1 MILDPNS
8 MPPLV
13 REFAM
18 ALHCSPNDQVWLR
31 QYGHEWIDSLFEPDG
46 SSAAMAQEILRL
58 MRENPLGQNCWGSLI
73 WDHDLVPKVI
83 EATGLSGEAREQ
95 LELVA
100 RGGSAGSFLN
110 GLGESQQPAVKN
122 FKARQSYEQQS
133 GLATFALG
141 AAFWEVRSIKG

>member
-1 MILDPNS
+1 MI
-8 MPPLV
+8 PLK
-13 REFAM
+13 
-18 ALHCSPNDQVWLR
+18 LIKT
-31 QYGHEWIDSLFEPDG
+31 GG
-46 SSAAMAQEILRL
+46 SSGLS
-58 MRENPLGQNCWGSLI
+58 CWGSLT

-95 LELVA
+95 LELRA

-110 GLGESQQPAVKN
+110 GLDGSQQHAAKN

-141 AAFWEVRSIKG
+141 AAFWEVRPAKG